1 LDQAQTS
8 AAPGLAGYPPTP
20 RDANLVSPLEFQGGK
35 GGLISLLDNLKTRLC
50 IEKAKPSTVA
60 AAIPG
65 PSPSFLATQNGKEPV
80 TMYGRRLGRPNG
92 DVILINALILALAA
106 RNDKSPKLSP

>member
-1 LDQAQTS
+1 MFLKNGAPKLPFFSFERLPCREQAQTS
-8 AAPGLAGYPPTP
+8 TAPGFAGFPPTP
-20 RDANLVSPLEFQGGK
+20 RDANLASPLEFQGGK

-65 PSPSFLATQNGKEPV
+65 SSPSFWPHKMEENHK
-80 TMYGRRLGRPNG
+80 
-92 DVILINALILALAA
+92 
-106 RNDKSPKLSP
+106 